1 MEPFVLSSYTT
12 TKTQLNISKDEIHQ
26 RINLIATA
34 LNLYTTATNDHIR
47 ISISSAEHTEYYE
60 DLKDV
65 LIMHRQH
72 AYYVN
77 GLINFLAKTKVE
89 IDQCLKLFK
98 EKINSIHEVVKF
110 RTAIPTEKIFVG
122 LLKGFSRLQAM
133 ILYFFFSHD
142 SKSWRTVGYDYRH
155 KYTFCPKLT

>member
-1 MEPFVLSSYTT
+1 MEPFVLSGYTT
-12 TKTQLNISKDEIHQ
+12 TKTQLNVAQDEIHH

-47 ISISSAEHTEYYE
+47 ISISSAEHTEYYD

-72 AYYVN
+72 AFYVN
-77 GLINFLAKTKVE
+77 GLINSLGKAKTN

-122 LLKGFSRLQAM
+122 LLYGL
-133 ILYFFFSHD
+133 
-142 SKSWRTVGYDYRH
+142 
-155 KYTFCPKLT
+155 

>member
-12 TKTQLNISKDEIHQ
+12 TKTQLNIAQDEIHH

-47 ISISSAEHTEYYE
+47 ISISSADHTEYYE

-72 AYYVN
+72 AFYVN
-77 GLINFLAKTKVE
+77 GLINSLAKTKVD

-122 LLKGFSRLQAM
+122 
-133 ILYFFFSHD
+133 
-142 SKSWRTVGYDYRH
+142 
-155 KYTFCPKLT
+155 